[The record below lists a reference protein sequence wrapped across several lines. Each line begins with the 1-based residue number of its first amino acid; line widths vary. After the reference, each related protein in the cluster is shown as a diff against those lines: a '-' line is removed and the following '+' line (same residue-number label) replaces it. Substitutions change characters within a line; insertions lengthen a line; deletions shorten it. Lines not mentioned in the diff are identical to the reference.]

1 MHTTLASGTVNGDV
15 KEVDEGSPWW
25 CASANKVVGDPR
37 DCAVFVCSLAR
48 MAMTPNGTR
57 VLELPPSA
65 DTVNPICWEDPSR
78 SYYPSNLIFIRQ
90 AYVDIEDIIFS
101 RLAALPPAQ
110 AQVRILLAGTS
121 GTGKSFFTRYFVWHL
136 LHPPA
141 TQPLPEAILWKHDQT
156 GFMGSLY
163 YQGHFYV
170 IQVVD
175 EFICTN
181 VAASILNRRNCWII
195 WDGRPPVQLRK
206 CKSLVVSSPGKMYS
220 GSSHIKKYN
229 YSADISVY
237 NPPWSL
243 DELTTVATDIY
254 GLAADCAPEVTLR
267 LWKVFGGLP
276 RYVLNPTY
284 FNTSDPVT
292 SVPVEHAL
300 NTGNIMKA
308 LQGAGSKEIDHQ
320 DTSGILLHLVPGPNY
335 TTYQYQWGSTELM
348 LRAFRKAFL
357 VTKTQIQCFLGTGE
371 NPGLGTLY
379 GQLFEP
385 WFHSIVTER
394 GYTGRLR
401 KLEKA
406 DDGSSASVKRNFR
419 GIIKTTKYKI
429 PLLSTNR
436 FHLHSEIQPDKYNI
450 PVQRNFPAID
460 SLCPN
465 RGEMFQV
472 TSAEDHGVKAVHLT
486 ALQAKFKK
494 FREDHPK
501 EKVKLIFVI
510 PPHNFEKF
518 RRQRYIGLAAT
529 DPALASDQAP
539 KPDPPPKKK
548 KSYLNLR
555 GAAKKEPLTAA
566 VVNEPLDPSTAATA
580 NAEHPDSW
588 IEQYAL
594 EMDVNPLQEALTRQK
609 TSEGTNPAEAVREG
623 AGATVAAVQEGARKA
638 RAMGRRIV
646 S

>member
-1 MHTTLASGTVNGDV
+1 MKDDMAIMPLPTSSPPAVPPDVPSPVVGRPVDVAATHRTLASGTVNGDV
-15 KEVDEGSPWW
+15 EEVCDGSPW
-25 CASANKVVGDPR
+25 CRENANEAVGNPN

-48 MAMTPNGTR
+48 LATTPNGAP

-65 DTVNPICWEDPSR
+65 DTVTPIRWKDPAWSH
-78 SYYPSNLIFIRQ
+78 YPSNSIFIRQ
-90 AYVDIEDIIFS
+90 AYLDIENIIFS
-101 RLAALPPAQ
+101 KLAALPAAQ
-110 AQVRILLAGTS
+110 KQVRIMLAGTS

-141 TQPLPEAILWKHDQT
+141 TQSLPDAILWKHDQT

-163 YQGHFYV
+163 YKGNFYL

-175 EFICTN
+175 EFICTK
-181 VAASILNRRNCWII
+181 VAANILNQRSSWII
-195 WDGRPPVQLRK
+195 WDGRPPFQLRE
-206 CKSLVVSSPGKMYS
+206 CRSLVVFSPGKMYS
-220 GSSHIKKYN
+220 GRSHIKKYS

-243 DELTTVATDIY
+243 DELTTVAIDIY
-254 GLAADCAPEVTLR
+254 GMPADRAPDVTLR

-276 RYVLNPTY
+276 RYILNPAC
-284 FNTSDPVT
+284 FDTSDPIA
-292 SVPVEHAL
+292 SAPVEHAL

-308 LQGAGSKEIDHQ
+308 LQCAGSKEIDHR
-320 DTSGILLHLVPGPNY
+320 DTSGILLHLIPGPDY
-335 TTYQYQWGSTELM
+335 PTYQYEWGSTELM

-357 VTKTQIQCFLGTGE
+357 VTKTHIQCFLGTGE

-379 GQLFEP
+379 GQFFEP
-385 WFHSIVTER
+385 WFHNVVTER

-406 DDGSSASVKRNFR
+406 DDASAKRNFL
-419 GIIKTTKYKI
+419 GNIKTTKYKI
-429 PLLSTNR
+429 PLLSPNR
-436 FHLHSEIQPDKYNI
+436 FYLHSEIQPDKYNI
-450 PVQRNFPAID
+450 PVKRNFPAID

-472 TSAEDHGVKAVHLT
+472 TSAEDHGVKAEHLT
-486 ALQAKFKK
+486 ALQPKFKK

-510 PPHNFEKF
+510 PPHNFDKF
-518 RRQRYIGLAAT
+518 RWQRYLGLAAT
-529 DPALASDQAP
+529 DPALTSDQAA
-539 KPDPPPKKK
+539 KPHTPPKKT
-548 KSYLNLR
+548 KSYIGLR
-555 GAAKKEPLTAA
+555 RTTKKESPAASTAKEPLASS
-566 VVNEPLDPSTAATA
+566 DATVS
-580 NAEHPDSW
+580 AEHPDSW

-594 EMDVNPLQEALTRQK
+594 EMVVNP
-609 TSEGTNPAEAVREG
+609 S
-623 AGATVAAVQEGARKA
+623 AR
-638 RAMGRRIV
+638 G